1 MSGNMAGGGLLVVT
15 GDFICNARLIYD
27 GLILVIGPGTFDAAG
42 LNMGIWGGV
51 FIADVSLVGGVP
63 QLGESSFLMSGNSQI
78 AYDASAIK
86 MAVELLAP
94 VTLSYRQIT
103 GNMDP

>member
-1 MSGNMAGGGLLVVT
+1 
-15 GDFICNARLIYD
+15 
-27 GLILVIGPGTFDAAG
+27 
-42 LNMGIWGGV
+42 MGIWGRV

-78 AYDASAIK
+78 AYDSSALR

-103 GNMDP
+103 SNMDP